1 MPTVYPVCT
10 RTFSI
15 DEKKGLNL
23 LNPLW
28 CMVGRE
34 RFERSTSGLKV
45 INSIMSPIITTR
57 PKDSL
62 LYLLNKV
69 IMP

>member
-1 MPTVYPVCT
+1 ML
-10 RTFSI
+10 
-15 DEKKGLNL
+15 KKRASYAETL
-23 LNPLW
+23 LW

-45 INSIMSPIITTR
+45 IDSIMSPIITTR

-62 LYLLNKV
+62 LYLLHKV